1 METPAASAPESGRTV
16 LALRALGLGDA
27 LTGVPAL
34 RGLRRAHPGA
44 RLVIACP
51 SAVGSLLRRHG
62 VVDDVLDVSGLAPL
76 APDALVRAAQRA
88 TPGLRGRLERG
99 VDVGVNLH
107 GDGPQSATALAA
119 LDPVVTLAPA
129 SAVVPGG
136 LPLDPAAHEV
146 DRWCA
151 LVRAAG
157 GPCGREDLVLP
168 ALARLREEAAPAERV
183 VVLHPGA
190 ASGSRRWPAPRWAA
204 LAEHLVAAGE
214 RVVVT
219 GTPAEGPLCAAV
231 TARAGED
238 WCGRLDLPGLTEVV
252 AAAALLVCGDTG
264 VAHVATAARTPSVL
278 LFGPTPP
285 SRWGPAID
293 TDAHAVLWPVDDAD
307 AAPPGGGGDPHGDAV
322 DPVLER
328 ITVADVVSAVASL
341 AARG

>member
-1 METPAASAPESGRTV
+1 MPGAGAVRTV

-34 RGLRRAHPGA
+34 RGLRRAFPGA
-44 RLVIACP
+44 HLVLACP
-51 SAVGSLLRRHG
+51 RSVGELLREHA

-76 APDALVRAAQRA
+76 APDALLQAVRRA
-88 TPGLRGRLERG
+88 SPELRERLERA
-99 VDVGVNLH
+99 VDVGMNLH
-107 GDGPQSATALAA
+107 GDGPQSAAALAA
-119 LDPVVTLAPA
+119 LGPAVTVAPA
-129 SAVVPGG
+129 STVVPGG
-136 LPLDPAAHEV
+136 LPLDPDAHEV

-151 LVRAAG
+151 LVRSAG

-168 ALARLREEAAPAERV
+168 ALARRQEEASSQERV

-190 ASGSRRWPAPRWAA
+190 ASGSRRWPADRWAA
-204 LAEHLVAAGE
+204 LAQRLVAGGD

-219 GTPAEGPLCAAV
+219 GTASEAALCAAV

-238 WCGRLDLPGLTEVV
+238 RCGRLDLRALTETV
-252 AAAALLVCGDTG
+252 AGAALLVCGDTG

-293 TDAHAVLWPVDDAD
+293 HDRHVVLWP
-307 AAPPGGGGDPHGDAV
+307 APGDHRPGMVPAGDPHADAV

-328 ITVADVVSAVASL
+328 TTVDDVVAAVASL
-341 AARG
+341 AT